1 MAVICAVP
9 AATALTRPVPETVA
23 TEELL
28 EIQEMERPVR
38 TLLFASRVTAVA
50 WVVCPGFRELDA
62 IDTLTE
68 ATGTGGTVVTVRVA
82 FPF

>member
-1 MAVICAVP
+1 
-9 AATALTRPVPETVA
+9 
-23 TEELL
+23 
-28 EIQEMERPVR
+28 MERPVR

-68 ATGTGGTVVTVRVA
+68 ATGTGGAVLTVRVA